1 MQLDER
7 KESIIAAVNDELA
20 RFKLWS
26 ENIGAHRTGPTS
38 LDHRLRDSSPL
49 RQQVARLLDELTT
62 SIDEVEAILSG
73 KATPWDEEVIDGCDI
88 DAELKEILGDE
99 KFEFDS
105 ELAQLSVDIGDIINS
120 LLRLSTS
127 IRNPAPHDHFMSTEY
142 AEDGYFS
149 DFDVRHV
156 EAKYKDANQDL
167 VRRLGKAISRRR
179 RYFKYRE
186 SHHAKLSQGLDLD
199 QGCTEAGQK
208 STVASSV
215 PLAMKDPGNSAPL
228 FGELDEDDHSETGNS
243 QTSYATTAP
252 ESEKLRVPTL
262 PEQYKKGPFQCPFC
276 FMLIS
281 VTNRIQWKQH
291 VMSDLRPYMCLFENC
306 LTADKEYSRRHEWM
320 DHVLQKHWKTW
331 RCPGSCQGYWSSEA
345 SLKRHV
351 QEAHSDI
358 VSTGDLNASIA
369 RNERMKPLDAKTE
382 CPLCRESLDSIKQ
395 YQQHVG
401 KHLVDLA
408 LFALPKTGDREDSD
422 DFDEMGDDKVVDSS
436 ELDEDNNVD
445 DNDERETREAP
456 KWWQQINSA

>member
-7 KESIIAAVNDELA
+7 KESIIAAVNDEHA

-26 ENIGAHRTGPTS
+26 RNIGAHRTGLGS

-49 RQQVARLLDELTT
+49 LSDSNCL
-62 SIDEVEAILSG
+62 VEAILSG

-99 KFEFDS
+99 KFEFNS
-105 ELAQLSVDIGDIINS
+105 ELDQLSVDIADIINS
-120 LLRLSTS
+120 LLRLSTT

-142 AEDGYFS
+142 AEDSYFS
-149 DFDVRHV
+149 DFDARHV

-167 VRRLGKAISRRR
+167 RRR
-179 RYFKYRE
+179 HFKYRE

-199 QGCTEAGQK
+199 QGCTEAGEK

-252 ESEKLRVPTL
+252 ESEKLRVPPL
-262 PEQYKKGPFQCPFC
+262 PEHG
-276 FMLIS
+276 
-281 VTNRIQWKQH
+281 N
-291 VMSDLRPYMCLFENC
+291 
-306 LTADKEYSRRHEWM
+306 KEYSRRHEWM

-331 RCPGSCQGYWSSEA
+331 RCPGSCQGYWSPQA

-351 QEAHSDI
+351 QDIHSDI
-358 VSTGDLNASIA
+358 ISTGDLNASIA
-369 RNERMKPLDAKTE
+369 RNERMKLLDAKTE
-382 CPLCRESLDSIKQ
+382 CPLC
-395 YQQHVG
+395 
-401 KHLVDLA
+401 KHPVDLA

-422 DFDEMGDDKVVDSS
+422 DYDEMGDDKAVDSS
-436 ELDEDNNVD
+436 EVDDDNNVH
-445 DNDERETREAP
+445 DNDEVTVDNGLDQADELDDQAELCTTERRGRHEMLQSDDSRSIPSKKQMPKASSHYQAKVNRAWQCVRITVYFNTRD
-456 KWWQQINSA
+456 

>member
-1 MQLDER
+1 M
-7 KESIIAAVNDELA
+7 
-20 RFKLWS
+20 
-26 ENIGAHRTGPTS
+26 
-38 LDHRLRDSSPL
+38 
-49 RQQVARLLDELTT
+49 
-62 SIDEVEAILSG
+62 SG

-252 ESEKLRVPTL
+252 ESEKLRVPPL

-281 VTNRIQWKQH
+281 VTNRIQWK
-291 VMSDLRPYMCLFENC
+291 
-306 LTADKEYSRRHEWM
+306 
-320 DHVLQKHWKTW
+320 
-331 RCPGSCQGYWSSEA
+331 
-345 SLKRHV
+345 
-351 QEAHSDI
+351 
-358 VSTGDLNASIA
+358 
-369 RNERMKPLDAKTE
+369 
-382 CPLCRESLDSIKQ
+382 
-395 YQQHVG
+395 
-401 KHLVDLA
+401 
-408 LFALPKTGDREDSD
+408 
-422 DFDEMGDDKVVDSS
+422 
-436 ELDEDNNVD
+436 
-445 DNDERETREAP
+445 
-456 KWWQQINSA
+456 